1 MKTYLSFA
9 AAAAA
14 ASSTLLV
21 FAGGTGAVR
30 AQATLPPPAAAAQDA
45 SAPRSGTRPLAD
57 VLARLSRGAGVAV
70 VAESALAGRV
80 PLPAAPSTPE
90 NVEQQL
96 AEIVRALPEGTIW
109 RKLYLPQLEGRAL
122 RGDDV
127 AEYAAAQAKLF
138 GTRDNAPAG
147 TVEVLG
153 QRLAA
158 AEAADVVARL
168 KLRPVYLI
176 TNPARPAPAAGVGFG
191 NVGVDEWMRM
201 TPAQREAAAQQQ
213 AANLM
218 ASDPAVRQ
226 QVLMQQALVFR
237 SMLQNMTPD
246 QRQQMFRGMQQFFQG
261 LPGPGQGP
269 GPQ

>member
-1 MKTYLSFA
+1 MKTYLSF
-9 AAAAA
+9 AAA

-30 AQATLPPPAAAAQDA
+30 AQATLPPPAAAAAAAQDA

-96 AEIVRALPEGTIW
+96 VEIVRALPEGTIW

-138 GTRDNAPAG
+138 GTRDNVPAG

-158 AEAADVVARL
+158 AEAADVIARL

-176 TNPARPAPAAGVGFG
+176 SNPSRPPATAAGVGFV

-218 ASDPAVRQ
+218 AADPGVRQ
-226 QVLMQQALVFR
+226 QMLMQQAMVIR

-269 GPQ
+269 Q